1 MFLGGAPTP
10 ISHFFCLS
18 ICLSVRCAP
27 YLRNITSSLGKRTKK
42 QPTMKN
48 NYMCHAPYLR
58 NSVACDHDFLYTCD
72 KWWYLLVFFFF
83 VFCFLSF
90 FFFFFIFSKLLI
102 FWVVSGKKGQK
113 MAQNNKKKTLLCLIS
128 QEPYII
134 WSSFMLH
141 MFKRIISPGVSFTFF
156 PNFNFGG
163 Q

>member
-72 KWWYLLVFFFF
+72 KWWYLLVFFFLFF
-83 VFCFLSF
+83 VFCL

-113 MAQNNKKKTLLCLIS
+113 MAQNNKKKTTVS
-128 QEPYII
+128 YITGTI
-134 WSSFMLH
+134 HYMIFIYVAH
-141 MFKRIISPGVSFTFF
+141 V
-156 PNFNFGG
+156 
-163 Q
+163 

>member
-83 VFCFLSF
+83 VFLFFFF

-113 MAQNNKKKTLLCLIS
+113 MAQNNKKKNSTVS
-128 QEPYII
+128 YITGTI
-134 WSSFMLH
+134 HYMIFIYVAH
-141 MFKRIISPGVSFTFF
+141 V
-156 PNFNFGG
+156 
-163 Q
+163 

>member
-27 YLRNITSSLGKRTKK
+27 YLRSITSSLGKRTKK

-72 KWWYLLVFFFF
+72 KWWYLLVFFFLFF
-83 VFCFLSF
+83 VFCLF
-90 FFFFFIFSKLLI
+90 FFFFWFFAK
-102 FWVVSGKKGQK
+102 FFFFGVFVGKKGK
-113 MAQNNKKKTLLCLIS
+113 KWPKITKKKLYCVLYHRNHTLYDLHLCCTCL
-128 QEPYII
+128 
-134 WSSFMLH
+134 
-141 MFKRIISPGVSFTFF
+141 KG
-156 PNFNFGG
+156 
-163 Q
+163 